1 MSTPRQLSLILACL
15 AATALPAHAHR
26 LKVFA
31 TVEEEA
37 VTGYG
42 FFVGGGRP
50 QGATVIMRD
59 AGGQD
64 LWRGETDDQ
73 GRYSWRP
80 ENPMTL
86 TVIIDARD
94 GHIAEAK
101 IPADRF
107 AAAPT
112 PETANAKTDSG
123 SAVPTSSSEMV
134 AAGEVTATAAGG
146 SATALDE
153 ATLAQLVDRA
163 VDKAVARQ
171 IRPLLEAFEEASG
184 AIRFNDIMG
193 GVGMIVGLAGMGMW
207 IAARKRK
214 GPHGRA

>member
-1 MSTPRQLSLILACL
+1 MSRLRQSTLILVCL
-15 AATALPAHAHR
+15 GAMAAPVHAHR

-50 QGATVIMRD
+50 QGATVIMRGAD
-59 AGGQD
+59 GED
-64 LWRGETDDQ
+64 LWRGATDDQ

-80 ENPMTL
+80 EKPTAV

-94 GHIAEAK
+94 GHIAEAQ

-107 AAAPT
+107 AGAPARAADT
-112 PETANAKTDSG
+112 KSDVAAATEHGASQAAK
-123 SAVPTSSSEMV
+123 SAVAP
-134 AAGEVTATAAGG
+134 
-146 SATALDE
+146 SAALDE
-153 ATLAQLVDRA
+153 AALAQLVDRA

-171 IRPLLEAFEEASG
+171 IRPLLEAYESARG
-184 AIRFNDIMG
+184 TIRFNDIMG

-207 IAARKRK
+207 LAARKRRDPDGK
-214 GPHGRA
+214 A